1 MRVHHLP
8 HHFFSTRPRAHIGS
22 LPLPL
27 PKTLHVLFTPTQ
39 IQLNGPIGTH
49 HFALPKGTIC
59 TVRDAISGKTLP
71 LPNGKPPK
79 KRKVKRRMIK
89 NTDKDGE
96 VVTETAETTTA
107 ETVIIENAP
116 KGAEEEAAAEQEL
129 MLHIS
134 HESNV
139 MRGTTRALLA
149 NYITGV
155 TRGYTLPIRLV
166 GTGYR
171 ASVDTPDVL
180 SLKVGYS
187 HPIDLPFPPGVVATC
202 PKQDRIVLKGYDWQK
217 ITQYAA
223 QIRKWKKPEPYN
235 QKGIFVGDE
244 TIAKKEEGRRRDEPM
259 NAVRWEEKEEV
270 TSPIQYRNCSD

>member
-1 MRVHHLP
+1 M
-8 HHFFSTRPRAHIGS
+8 
-22 LPLPL
+22 
-27 PKTLHVLFTPTQ
+27 
-39 IQLNGPIGTH
+39 
-49 HFALPKGTIC
+49 
-59 TVRDAISGKTLP
+59 RDAISGKTIP
-71 LPNGKPPK
+71 LPNGKPARKKKIKRMKISTTEGKREGMVTTNEAKTPK
-79 KRKVKRRMIK
+79 AIMTE
-89 NTDKDGE
+89 NTPA
-96 VVTETAETTTA
+96 AETKAENTT
-107 ETVIIENAP
+107 ED
-116 KGAEEEAAAEQEL
+116 QEL

-171 ASVDTPDVL
+171 ASVDTPEVL

-187 HPIDLPFPPGVVATC
+187 HPIDLPFPAGVIATC

-244 TIAKKEEGRRRDEPM
+244 TIAKKEG
-259 NAVRWEEKEEV
+259 KKK
-270 TSPIQYRNCSD
+270 